1 MESDS
6 RKPFEKPAE
15 PSAPEE
21 KDILKGIQH
30 HGCPVCNHMEEV
42 IFDFLA
48 KWQYALTYDEN
59 AQEEYAA
66 ELGFCPTHTWQL
78 ATIATPRG
86 LSRGYPRLLEHIAE
100 ELAKLN
106 GIITN
111 LPDGIAALLKESE
124 SCRVCRLLQ
133 DTEETYMRRLAA
145 LLEKEDARVAYARSH
160 GVCLR
165 HLSLLVS
172 FLTSREI
179 ARFLL
184 AEKVKNLRDTAAG
197 MQRYVLKHE
206 ALEREL
212 INRDEQYA
220 YLRALVHA
228 AGARNVCALHI
239 RHL

>member
-1 MESDS
+1 MQSDS
-6 RKPFEKPAE
+6 KQPFEKQAA

-21 KDILKGIQH
+21 KDILKDLQRR
-30 HGCPVCNHMEEV
+30 GCPICNHMEEV
-42 IFDFLA
+42 IFDFLT

-59 AQEEYAA
+59 AQKEHAT

-106 GIITN
+106 GAS
-111 LPDGIAALLKESE
+111 PDISNGIAALLKKSE
-124 SCRVCRLLQ
+124 SCLVCRILQ
-133 DTEETYMRRLAA
+133 DTEETYMHRFAS
-145 LLEKEDARVAYARSH
+145 LLEHEDARVAYARSH
-160 GVCLR
+160 GACLR

-172 FLTSREI
+172 FLTSQEI
-179 ARFLL
+179 VRFLL
-184 AEKVKNLRDTAAG
+184 SEKVKNLRDTAEN

-206 ALEREL
+206 ALERDL

-228 AGARNVCALHI
+228 AGASNVCALHI
-239 RHL
+239 RHI

>member
-6 RKPFEKPAE
+6 KQPFEKPAD
-15 PSAPEE
+15 PAVPEE
-21 KDILKGIQH
+21 KDILKELKH
-30 HGCPVCNHMEEV
+30 SGCPVCNHMEEV
-42 IFDFLA
+42 IFEFLA
-48 KWQYALTYDEN
+48 KWQYALTNDEKV
-59 AQEEYAA
+59 QQEYAA
-66 ELGFCPTHTWQL
+66 ELGFCPAHTWQL

-106 GIITN
+106 GAS
-111 LPDGIAALLKESE
+111 PDISNGIAALLKKSE

-133 DTEETYMRRLAA
+133 DTEETYIRRLAA

-165 HLSLLVS
+165 HLSLLVP
-172 FLTSREI
+172 FLTSREVV
-179 ARFLL
+179 RFLL
-184 AEKVKNLRDTAAG
+184 AEKVKNLRDTAED
-197 MQRYVLKHE
+197 MQSYVLKHE
-206 ALEREL
+206 ALERGL

-220 YLRALVHA
+220 YLRALVHI

-239 RHL
+239 RHI